1 MTPTPPTTISRWT
14 DADRTGDLAG
24 MRACLAADA
33 RLISPLTDGF
43 SFHGAE
49 EVMAVF
55 AAAFELLDDIVIQKG
70 EFDWRTLF
78 TEGGMAEGALTRALG
93 EFEDA
98 EDAQAARVAA
108 QEEMELEDEDAEDFG
123 NEGRVEVRIV
133 QPEHK
138 VEVVEAPVQV
148 SERALEG
155 DAEQAGVDTE
165 EGEEEEEEEGRT
177 VDDYMIDFVKAD
189 PEFFNAT
196 DWVL

>member
-1 MTPTPPTTISRWT
+1 M
-14 DADRTGDLAG
+14 
-24 MRACLAADA
+24 
-33 RLISPLTDGF
+33 
-43 SFHGAE
+43 
-49 EVMAVF
+49 
-55 AAAFELLDDIVIQKG
+55 
-70 EFDWRTLF
+70 
-78 TEGGMAEGALTRALG
+78 TEGSLTRALG

-123 NEGRVEVRIV
+123 NEGRAEGKTA

-138 VEVVEAPVQV
+138 VEVVEAPVKV
-148 SERALEG
+148 SERAFEG
-155 DAEQAGVDTE
+155 DAEQAGVDAE

-196 DWVL
+196 DCVL